1 MKPGLSHAGI
11 ALALQAVMGLPLAFA
26 LRVDQVAAL
35 LTGGVLAAVV
45 GGAFAA
51 GFYAG
56 RERRQSE
63 EWAGSNRIPPWVWKP
78 RALRDFA
85 WPALAVLVATA
96 AVAITRVN

>member
-1 MKPGLSHAGI
+1 MTPGLAHA
-11 ALALQAVMGLPLAFA
+11 ALALLLQALVALPLAFA
-26 LRVDQVAAL
+26 LRIDAVAAL

-45 GGAFAA
+45 GMAFAL

-56 RERRQSE
+56 RERRQTE
-63 EWAGSNRIPPWVWKP
+63 EHYGSNRIPPWWWKP

-96 AVAITRVN
+96 AVAITRAT